1 MYQEVAFDPRCM
13 AEYHYYGLLKHSFGF
28 EAGRYVIAPVRD
40 WAREAFQAAKASEN
54 LLPVRKKS
62 ITNFLNNLQRSK
74 DQPYFIL
81 PLDRSSILA
90 DDWSV
95 WCTRQTEILPF
106 NSIVSELF
114 AGAIKYDDL
123 IDGHDSWLMP
133 PSRLVNKVAKDIS
146 ASLSTLIRFG
156 GNVFIVDQYFRLAN
170 NPVLKSI
177 FTLSQDSHAISSI
190 TLVTSINTGNPQK
203 VFQQE
208 FIDMYDQI
216 PNFSLIIAPERY
228 FHDRYVITDKGAIKS
243 GHGFSEGVEQGVQAD
258 KLSLSLCSVVEA
270 TITKQ
275 WVEKAIAENKAECIV
290 LFKQC

>member
-1 MYQEVAFDPRCM
+1 MYHEVALDPRCM
-13 AEYHYYGLLKHSFGF
+13 AEYHYYGLLKERFGF
-28 EAGRYVIAPVRD
+28 ETGRYVVAPVKE
-40 WAREAFQAAKASEN
+40 WAKQAFQAAKHSDT
-54 LLPVRKKS
+54 LKPVKRKS

-81 PLDRSSILA
+81 PLDRISIFA
-90 DDWSV
+90 DDWSD
-95 WCTRQTEILPF
+95 WCTRQTAILPF
-106 NSIVSELF
+106 NSIVSEQF

-133 PSRLVNKVAKDIS
+133 PSRLVNKEAKDIS

-177 FTLSQDSHAISSI
+177 FKLIQEFHSISSM
-190 TLVTSINTGNPQK
+190 TLVTSINTADPQK

-208 FIDMYDQI
+208 FIDVYDHI
-216 PNFSLIIAPERY
+216 PTFSLIVAPERY

-258 KLSLSLCSVVEA
+258 KLSLSLCSVEEA
-270 TITKQ
+270 SITKKWIQ
-275 WVEKAIAENKAECIV
+275 KAITEQKAKRIV
-290 LFKQC
+290 LFE